1 MIFRFIMRFF
11 NLAIIFLLFFSSEKI
26 QFIMPLC
33 ILLFYFFSKKKNF
46 SMNLKSSGLL
56 FKQISALFVFQLF
69 IFLIALFQKRADIFT
84 FPLFIISFYLP
95 FAFLLSPFNDDHY
108 FLKKTLKTIIVFQ
121 AFLVITYGIF
131 FNKDILYP
139 GDWARGTIP
148 WAYWLGFCIIWFL
161 WDLFFKKEWKVRDYF
176 LLVLMLFVLFLTES
190 KAVIIIGIISS
201 LLSAIIMLFSA
212 RSSFPNYIIKTGG
225 FIAMLLFVLFLNL
238 GFDQFYVGTKNKI
251 ALVKNIKE
259 TEKYVESY
267 SGGLSNVYIKG
278 DSNHKFLFIRRGWEY
293 ILRNNLV
300 FIGTSPGTLG
310 SRASNLR
317 ARDILF
323 KPEGAKLAFL
333 PAYSS
338 AATKEVYNNLYSEE
352 YFKKAASCSST
363 LALPFSGFFSF
374 LFENGVIGMI
384 LLLLI
389 VGSLIKVYYR
399 GLPGPIFLILFIF
412 LWGIF
417 DTVWERPF
425 IMGFFYLILRLD
437 YLEAKYRG
445 LK

>member
-1 MIFRFIMRFF
+1 MKITRYF
-11 NLAIIFLLFFSSEKI
+11 NLAVIFLLFFSLENI
-26 QFIMPLC
+26 QLALPVIIF
-33 ILLFYFFSKKKNF
+33 LFYISQRKTFLFDRFLSIFKNQFFIR
-46 SMNLKSSGLL
+46 L
-56 FKQISALFVFQLF
+56 ITALFIYQFLNY
-69 IFLIALFQKRADIFT
+69 IFSLITTRTDILA
-84 FPLFIISFYLP
+84 FPLFILSFYLP
-95 FAFLLSPFNDDHY
+95 F
-108 FLKKTLKTIIVFQ
+108 T
-121 AFLVITYGIF
+121 FLVIPKKDNYLVIKRVITFIIFIQALLVIGYGLF
-131 FNKDILYP
+131 FKGNIIIP
-139 GDWARGTIP
+139 GDWARGTVL

-161 WDLFFKKEWKVRDYF
+161 WDLFFKKEWKVGDYF
-176 LLVLMLFVLFLTES
+176 LLVPMLFVLFLTES

-201 LLSAIIMLFSA
+201 LLSAIIMLFSSQ
-212 RSSFPNYIIKTGG
+212 SSFPNYIIKTGG
-225 FIAMLLFVLFLNL
+225 FIVMLLFVLFLNL

-278 DSNHKFLFIRRGWEY
+278 ESNHKFLFIKRGWEY

-384 LLLLI
+384 LLLLT